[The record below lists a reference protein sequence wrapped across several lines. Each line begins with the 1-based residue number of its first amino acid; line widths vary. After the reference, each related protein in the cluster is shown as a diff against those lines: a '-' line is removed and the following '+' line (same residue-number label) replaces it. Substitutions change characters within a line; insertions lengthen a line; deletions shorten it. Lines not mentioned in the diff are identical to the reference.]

1 MKCIFVKEN
10 NEECQA
16 NAMKEGQ
23 FCFLHNPDI
32 PDEEKRLVQARGG
45 KGNVVKI
52 EEGLPEI
59 KINTADDVVSLLEDT
74 ANRVRSGELDIRI
87 ANTLAYIAGHLLKA
101 LEIADI
107 KKKVES
113 VERIIL
119 ERKTK

>member
-10 NEECQA
+10 SDECQA
-16 NAMKEGQ
+16 NAMKDGQ

-45 KGNVVKI
+45 RGNAVKI
-52 EEGLPEI
+52 EDGLPEI
-59 KINTADDVVSLLEDT
+59 KINTADDVVKLLEDT

-101 LEIADI
+101 LEVADVG
-107 KKKVES
+107 K
-113 VERIIL
+113 RL
-119 ERKTK
+119 ERFERVIYERK

>member
-101 LEIADI
+101 LEITDI
-107 KKKVES
+107 KKKVEL

-119 ERKTK
+119 ERKTR

>member
-1 MKCIFVKEN
+1 MKCLFVKEN

-45 KGNVVKI
+45 KGNIVRI
-52 EEGLPEI
+52 EDGLPEI

-119 ERKTK
+119 ERKTR